1 MPVFLLVVKSAKLI
15 ATLSAALTILCA
27 VMIVAL
33 QCASWKRYGVW
44 NSYRLSSVIGSI
56 KSDRDDTYVTAS
68 VDRQPPELTINQSPI
83 EWVLGIP
90 VLALLMVAVAL
101 HFALYLYLTTLEREA
116 RSSSPPISPSA
127 NGQVSSRKP
136 R

>member
-27 VMIVAL
+27 VMVVGL
-33 QCASWKRYGVW
+33 ELASWRRNSVW
-44 NSYRLSSVIGSI
+44 DSYPLSSVIDSI
-56 KSDRDDTYVTAS
+56 KGDRDDTYVTAS
-68 VDRQPPELTINQSPI
+68 VPRQPAELTIKQSLI

-90 VLALLMVAVAL
+90 ILALLAVALAL
-101 HFALYLYLTTLEREA
+101 HFALYLYLTMLEKEA
-116 RSSSPPISPSA
+116 
-127 NGQVSSRKP
+127 SR